1 MWPWKSS
8 LNLSLP
14 QSPHLYS
21 GNNNTVCLCWLT
33 EMNQAVHSSWCVAS
47 TESIVLGYYY
57 SRWATQNWRLYL
69 GKGHYFQTLSLAQ
82 HQTTIPGHLLPL
94 LAHSKLVVF
103 SSYYYASGLLPC
115 PLLHFPA
122 SYQCF
127 SFIFPFA
134 FSFHP
139 GVSPWKL
146 LIGKP
151 FPCLF
156 TAWLV
161 LPTLGLFLLFL
172 CVLKPTDQVTGLIF
186 SSLPGFGFFW
196 SDCKACGILV
206 PQPRVE
212 APSPALGTWSLNQ

>member
-57 SRWATQNWRLYL
+57 SRWATRNWRLYL

-115 PLLHFPA
+115 LPPAVISSGLKYRPSHQSLFNFILLA
-122 SYQCF
+122 LCCNSNC
-127 SFIFPFA
+127 SRIF
-134 FSFHP
+134 
-139 GVSPWKL
+139 WM
-146 LIGKP
+146 
-151 FPCLF
+151 
-156 TAWLV
+156 
-161 LPTLGLFLLFL
+161 LGLSSSTGQCSSCPGLWTKWM
-172 CVLKPTDQVTGLIF
+172 LKHQRESQNL
-186 SSLPGFGFFW
+186 
-196 SDCKACGILV
+196 
-206 PQPRVE
+206 
-212 APSPALGTWSLNQ
+212 